1 MPGGAPVSTEPSP
14 DPKDAPPAGEVT
26 STSVDEAAAVVQPTR
41 RSVATVRAWLSALA
55 ASIGSTMVLLGV
67 LAGAVIGAV
76 WWTGFTPS
84 GAAWV
89 LGMLPGVEV
98 SAPRGALLRDFDA
111 DRLVIALPGGRD
123 RIVLDAP
130 GWKGL
135 RIGRAEAVAPLA
147 EGSDEST
154 ASVPRLRIGL
164 AELRARRVDIEIAPS
179 DTPKPLEAPA
189 SLALPVQVDIDLLRV
204 DELHATPLGETPVR
218 DLRAELHLGA
228 AGGTLHRVDA
238 LRLGWD
244 RLQAEGALRI
254 ATTLPMAIDARVNLS
269 QSITAVASAS
279 AAPAAA
285 ASAPTPAQGERAA
298 PTGTA
303 SAPPIDL
310 SAWKASLALTGPLAT
325 PTLQATVRAPAS
337 AGQAPQ
343 SLDAT
348 IGLRP
353 FANWPL
359 AELNAST
366 QALDLSG
373 LSASAPRTALTGKA
387 RVRSVAIDQPVEV
400 HLELRNDAAGLWNE
414 SRLPVRTLNA
424 DASGRVDD
432 RSTIDVRRFDA
443 EFGTRDRSAGRL
455 DGRGQW
461 TEKRSTLDVT
471 LRDLRP
477 SLLDARAPDMVV
489 GGPVALV
496 GTGLG
501 GGNDKPPAA
510 ADKPRVAV
518 QLDLNGALTGGLGQ
532 GQVVTAGKTVQLK
545 LSAEI
550 DELRIAIKEVRAG
563 AGNARAAQK
572 DAFASAGNA
581 RAAQRD
587 ASSSSAGNAHATLAG
602 EATRATLTAPWKVRG
617 KATLIDFDPMVW
629 WPGPADSPWR
639 SGRHRINA
647 EGDLD
652 VLWASSKGSSWT
664 DTRGS
669 ARVALADSLIA
680 GVAVEGNATWRGV
693 DREHSQA
700 TLALN
705 ASGNRIEVQGNFAMP
720 SPTAAAPK
728 RSGTSRLPAA
738 AEPRSATTSGASDAW
753 SVRIDAPTLATMQP
767 LWRLVAGDDPSSVI
781 GGALTSSATVTGRWP
796 ELSSRGDLHAE
807 GLRVGS
813 VSVDDA
819 TARWNVGTERD
830 APIDID
836 VALSQVHA
844 SSEAAAKKVVAPQA
858 ADSTPANA
866 PAGSAERI
874 GIESAALTIQ
884 GTASDHRITLRAD
897 SRALPPAWTDALQPA
912 GTAIKPTA
920 ATATSEPAP
929 PPGSGARSRLQVEA
943 SGGFSDLA
951 ATRLAGW
958 RGRVNSLV
966 LKPRREADR
975 VWATASDVDVD
986 AVWGDGPARVTVQPG
1001 RAELFGAA
1009 VNWQRLYWQAA
1020 VPASASPDAPRPQPG
1035 EIDAR
1040 IQFDPLPVA
1049 PLLKRVQPD
1058 FGWGGDLT
1066 IGGHIDLR
1074 SAGGFAADIVV
1085 ERQRGDLSVTD
1096 EIGTQALGLTD
1107 LRLALNAQQGVWT
1120 FSPYI
1125 NGKSVGL
1132 LAGAVVART
1141 RPDVMWPPAET
1152 PIEGAISLD
1161 VSNLSA
1167 WGNWIPTGWRLGGQL
1182 KASALL
1188 SGELGRPEFVG
1199 RLRGQTLS
1207 VRNFLEGVNISD
1219 GDVEVSLDGKQ
1230 ATIEKFI
1237 AKGGT
1242 GTLSIEGG
1250 MTFGDAPAARLKL
1263 QVNQFVLLGRVDR
1276 RIVTSGNATIDLS
1289 KEAIA
1294 VAGAFGIDE
1303 GLIDFTRSDA
1313 PTLSSDVTVI
1323 RSKSSA
1329 TPLVVETPSEASAD
1343 AQAAPPSAGA
1353 RKLALDVKVDLG
1365 KELRLRGR
1373 GLETGLRGQVRITS
1387 PGGRMAVNGTI
1398 RTVDGTYAA
1407 YGQKLEIDRGQ
1418 VTFNGPVEN
1427 PQLNI
1432 EATRPET
1439 DVRVGVQITGT
1450 ALNPRIRLFSEPD
1463 LSEIDKLSWLV
1474 LGRASDGLGSA
1485 DTALLQ
1491 TAAIA
1496 LLSGEGEGITD
1507 QLVKAIGL
1515 DAVSLK
1521 QTDGEV
1527 RETVIS
1533 LGKQLS
1539 RRWYVGYERGL
1550 NATEGSW
1557 QLIYRAARRFTLRAQ
1572 SGFENSVDLIWTWR
1586 WD

>member
-1 MPGGAPVSTEPSP
+1 VSTEPSP
-14 DPKDAPPAGEVT
+14 DPNDALASGDAATAPADGAAVGVGAASAGVPPA
-26 STSVDEAAAVVQPTR
+26 R
-41 RSVATVRAWLSALA
+41 RRVATARAWLKALA
-55 ASIGSTMVLLGV
+55 ASIGSTLLLIGV
-67 LAGAVIGAV
+67 LAGGVIGAV
-76 WWTGFTPS
+76 WWAGFTPS

-89 LGMLPGVEV
+89 LGLLPGVDV

-111 DRLVIALPGGRD
+111 DRLVIHLPGGSD

-130 GWKGL
+130 GWKGP
-135 RIGRAEAVAPLA
+135 RMGRTEAAGAAGGDDSSP
-147 EGSDEST
+147 G
-154 ASVPRLRIGL
+154 LRIGL
-164 AELRARRVDIEIAPS
+164 AELHARRVDIELAPS
-179 DTPKPLEAPA
+179 DAAKPLEAPT
-189 SLALPVQVDIDLLRV
+189 SLALPVQIDIDLLRV
-204 DELHATPLGETPVR
+204 DELHATPLGDTPVR
-218 DLRAELHLGA
+218 DLRAALHLGDA
-228 AGGTLHRVDA
+228 SGTVHRIDA
-238 LRLGWD
+238 LRLRWD
-244 RLQAEGALRI
+244 RLQADGALRI
-254 ATTLPMAIDARVNLS
+254 GTALPMAIDARVNLS
-269 QSITAVASAS
+269 QSGTAAGSSSAT
-279 AAPAAA
+279 PPAA
-285 ASAPTPAQGERAA
+285 ASAPTLAKGERAA
-298 PTGTA
+298 PAVAA
-303 SAPPIDL
+303 SSNAPPIDL
-310 SAWKASLALTGPLAT
+310 SAWKATLALTGPLAA
-325 PTLQATVRAPAS
+325 PTLQATVRAPAT
-337 AGQAPQ
+337 AGHASQ

-348 IGLRP
+348 LGLRP
-353 FANWPL
+353 FENWPL
-359 AELNAST
+359 AELNAT
-366 QALDLSG
+366 TEALDLSA
-373 LSASAPRTALTGKA
+373 LHAAAPRTALTGNA
-387 RVRSVAIDQPVEV
+387 RVQSVAIDRPIDV
-400 HLELRNDAAGLWNE
+400 HIELRNDNAGRWNE

-424 DASGRVDD
+424 DASGRIDD
-432 RSTIDVRRFDA
+432 RTTLDVRRFDA

-455 DGRGQW
+455 DGSGQW

-471 LRDLRP
+471 LRGLQP

-489 GGPVALV
+489 GGPVSIV

-501 GGNDKPPAA
+501 GGNEKPPAA
-510 ADKPRVAV
+510 ADRPRLAV
-518 QLDLNGALTGGLGQ
+518 QLDLNGVLSGGVGK
-532 GQVVTAGKTVQLK
+532 GRVVTAGKTVQLK

-550 DELRIAIKEVRAG
+550 DELRIAIKEARAAAG
-563 AGNARAAQK
+563 NASVALKDGSAVAGNARA
-572 DAFASAGNA
+572 
-581 RAAQRD
+581 
-587 ASSSSAGNAHATLAG
+587 TLTG
-602 EATRATLTAPWKVRG
+602 EATRDTLAAPWKLRG
-617 KATLIDFDPMVW
+617 QATLSDFDPLVW

-639 SGRHRINA
+639 NGRHRINA
-647 EGDLD
+647 QGDLD
-652 VLWASSKGSSWT
+652 VLWASAQGGQGVSWT
-664 DTRGS
+664 DARGT
-669 ARVALADSLIA
+669 ARVTLADSLIA
-680 GVAVEGNATWRGV
+680 GVAVDGQADWRGV
-693 DREHSQA
+693 DREHAQA
-700 TLALN
+700 SLALN
-705 ASGNRIEVQGNFAMP
+705 ASGNRIDVQGSFAP
-720 SPTAAAPK
+720 PVAAAALPAPA
-728 RSGTSRLPAA
+728 GTKQSPAA
-738 AEPRSATTSGASDAW
+738 AAQRSTMTDGASDTW
-753 SVRIDAPTLATMQP
+753 NVRVDAPALAAMQP
-767 LWRLVAGDDPSSVI
+767 LWRLVAGDDTSSVI
-781 GGALTSSATVTGRWP
+781 GGALTSSATVNGRWP

-807 GLRVGS
+807 RLRVGS

-819 TARWNVGTERD
+819 TARWQVGTARD

-844 SSEAAAKKVVAPQA
+844 SSEVATKKTGDTAPTNAAGGEP
-858 ADSTPANA
+858 
-866 PAGSAERI
+866 I

-884 GTASDHRITLRAD
+884 GTAGDHRIALRAD
-897 SRALPPAWTDALQPA
+897 SRALPPAWTDVLQPA
-912 GTAIKPTA
+912 GAAIAPKP
-920 ATATSEPAP
+920 ATTTTEQAQA
-929 PPGSGARSRLQVEA
+929 GSGARSRLQVEA
-943 SGGFSDLA
+943 RGALTDAGGR
-951 ATRLAGW
+951 RLAGW
-958 RGRVNSLV
+958 RGQLSSLV
-966 LKPRREADR
+966 LKPRREAER
-975 VWATASDVDVD
+975 VWASASAVDID
-986 AVWGDGPARVTVQPG
+986 TVWGEGPARVTVQPG

-1009 VNWQRLYWQAA
+1009 VNWQRLFWQAA

-1035 EIDAR
+1035 QIDAR
-1040 IQFDPLPVA
+1040 ITFDPIPVA
-1049 PLLKRVQPD
+1049 PLLQRAQPA

-1066 IGGHIDLR
+1066 IGGHVDLR

-1085 ERQRGDLSVTD
+1085 ERQRGDLRVTD

-1107 LRLALNAQQGVWT
+1107 LRVALNAQEGVWT
-1120 FSPYI
+1120 FSPYV

-1141 RPDVMWPPAET
+1141 RSDVMWPPAET

-1167 WGNWIPTGWRLGGQL
+1167 WGNWIPAGWRLGGQL

-1188 SGELGRPEFVG
+1188 SGAFARPEFSG
-1199 RLRGQTLS
+1199 RLRGQALS

-1219 GDVEVSLDGKQ
+1219 GDAEVSLDGKH
-1230 ATIEKFI
+1230 ATIEKFT
-1237 AKGGT
+1237 AKGGS
-1242 GTLSIEGG
+1242 GNLSIEGG
-1250 MTFGDAPAARLKL
+1250 MTFGDAPAARLTL
-1263 QVNQFVLLGRVDR
+1263 QANRFVLLGRVDR
-1276 RIVTSGNATIDLS
+1276 RVVTSGNATIDFS

-1313 PTLSSDVTVI
+1313 PTLSSDVTVV
-1323 RSKSSA
+1323 RSAASA
-1329 TPLVVETPSEASAD
+1329 PPVVGKTPSEASAD

-1418 VTFNGPVEN
+1418 VTFSGPVEN

-1439 DVRVGVQITGT
+1439 DIRVGVQITGT
-1450 ALNPRIRLFSEPD
+1450 ALNPRIRLFSEPE

-1474 LGRASDGLGSA
+1474 MGRASDGLGSA

-1557 QLIYRAARRFTLRAQ
+1557 QLIYRVARSFTLRAQ